1 MATGAILK
9 INDGKSLELRYTAK
23 RAETLEKQLDTSLV
37 QGLAKTDRVGVLVKY
52 IACGA
57 DISEDEACTAYDE
70 LIESGGSMSDVSNAI
85 VEALQ
90 NGGYIPK
97 KAVDAAKKL
106 EAKLRHETPQS

>member
-1 MATGAILK
+1 MTGAILK
-9 INDGKSLELRYTAK
+9 ISDAKSLELRYTAK
-23 RAETLEKQLDTSLV
+23 RAEKLEKELDDSLLG
-37 QGLAKTDRVGVLVKY
+37 GLRKSDRVGVVVKY

-57 DISEDEACTAYDE
+57 DITTEEAYTAYDE
-70 LIESGGSMSDVSNAI
+70 YIDNGGDMAAISDVI

-97 KAVDAAKKL
+97 KAVEAAKKL

>member
-9 INDGKSLELRYTAK
+9 ISGSKSLELRYTAM
-23 RAETLEKQLDTSLV
+23 RAEKLEKLLDSSLV
-37 QGLAKTDRVGVLVKY
+37 QGLAKSDRAGVLVKY

-57 DISEDEACTAYDE
+57 EISEEEAYAVYDE
-70 LIESGGSMSDVSNAI
+70 LIENGGSMSDVSDAI

-97 KAVDAAKKL
+97 KAVEAAKKL